1 MVRLRRPISDDERR
15 AIEAAIRDAE
25 RATSAEFVA
34 AIVRRAEGHHAVGL
48 TAGLVAALV
57 VPSIALL
64 WDPWISV
71 ALSLGLQCAAFAVVY
86 ALFEFTALSARL
98 APPGKRA
105 MKVRRLARL
114 LFFERGLGGLPTH
127 NGVLLLV
134 ALAERQVEI
143 VADHGIDG
151 LVGTSEWQRIV
162 DSFSATA
169 RTGKVAKALET
180 AIRDLGT
187 VLGRHFPATPGASN
201 HVPDRLIEL

>member
-1 MVRLRRPISDDERR
+1 VKAMHSISDEERR
-15 AIEAAIRDAE
+15 SIEAAVRAAE
-25 RATSAEFVA
+25 QATSAEFVA
-34 AIVRRAEGHHAVGL
+34 AIVRRAEGHHAVSL
-48 TAGLVAALV
+48 TAGLVSALAV
-57 VPSIALL
+57 TLVAIW

-71 ALSLGLQCAAFAVVY
+71 AISLGLQCIAFALVY
-86 ALFEFTALSARL
+86 VGFELTALSARL

-114 LFFERGLGGLPTH
+114 LFFERGLGALPTH

-143 VADHGIDG
+143 VADHGIDS
-151 LVGTSEWQRIV
+151 LAGTAEWQRIV
-162 DSFSATA
+162 DAFTA
-169 RTGKVAKALET
+169 AARAGKVAAALEA

-187 VLGRHFPATPGASN
+187 VLGRHFPATPGAAN